1 MQKNSRKSFDSVGH
15 FSKIHYILHLKFYFR
30 TYYEFQIYYEFQM
43 FNRIQ
48 IHTVFKYK
56 LFSLKI
62 VLISSSNSIPIF
74 VVCSPLPPSLI
85 FYSWPCIKNSRRN
98 PISPIIINNIP
109 HLIWEGIKIQTWK
122 IINWTKTNEEKNL
135 QL

>member
-74 VVCSPLPPSLI
+74 LVCSPLPPSPLFNFLFLTLHQKFEKKSYI
-85 FYSWPCIKNSRRN
+85 PNHHQQHSSLDLRRYQNSNLKNY
-98 PISPIIINNIP
+98 
-109 HLIWEGIKIQTWK
+109 
-122 IINWTKTNEEKNL
+122 
-135 QL
+135 